1 MIRKIVLTI
10 DNDKNIYVR
19 RDGEYCLVISSNKRQ
34 INAKDIYDLFA
45 YSKGTTYEIDLINP
59 EQQDKLVLEEFFS
72 LLTEIKEQLEAL
84 NDEFLN

>member
-10 DNDKNIYVR
+10 DNNKDIYVR
-19 RDGEYCLVISSNKRQ
+19 RDDEDCLVISSNKRQ

-72 LLTEIKEQLEAL
+72 LLTDIKEQLEAL